1 MTAVVID
8 WTTVFVLIAVNG
20 VIDCGAVA
28 YLAGRQSKKKL
39 VAYLNSSESDPLVDR
54 ITLRV
59 ADKVEERMPPFPQM
73 PVVPTLEEI
82 ANEVEARLPPLPKI
96 PTVSEIIAEIPPYP
110 DITDKLS
117 LLEERMGAK
126 LTAVMEAKWALLG
139 DQLSTRVGQVV
150 QANIASAKSQFAAAN
165 RDLSE
170 AMGPDNDG
178 SMLTEVLGIFMDEDS
193 VKKVGRAKAMFKRF
207 QAQGGLRGSGAG
219 AAAQGGYPYGTVMN
233 GYVATPGGWVP
244 VQRQAAPAALPA
256 APAPAP
262 APLPASDL
270 PPVLPAETASK

>member
-59 ADKVEERMPPFPQM
+59 ADK
-73 PVVPTLEEI
+73 
-82 ANEVEARLPPLPKI
+82 VEARLPPLPKI